1 MLTKRAIHSKL
12 LGHKHHEYIILY
24 IHTHTHTENYMVY
37 KYTPMYLCVRY
48 RYTLYR

>member
-24 IHTHTHTENYMVY
+24 IHTHTHTQ
-37 KYTPMYLCVRY
+37 KTTWFISTHQCTCV
-48 RYTLYR
+48 